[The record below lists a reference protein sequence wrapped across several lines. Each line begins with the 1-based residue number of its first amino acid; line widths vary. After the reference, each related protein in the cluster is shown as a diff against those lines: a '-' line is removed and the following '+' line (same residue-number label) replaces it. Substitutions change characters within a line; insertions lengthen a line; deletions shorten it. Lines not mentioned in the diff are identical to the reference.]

1 MFNFIYKAV
10 QIKPCFL
17 YCVSLWCM
25 CSSYQIYVVT
35 RCMWPYI
42 VIHYT
47 CVTALHGAVSSDTE
61 DTTDGDLGVS
71 TPHTG
76 NTSAQWDL
84 VSLPV
89 CLCYDDI

>member
-1 MFNFIYKAV
+1 
-10 QIKPCFL
+10 
-17 YCVSLWCM
+17 
-25 CSSYQIYVVT
+25 
-35 RCMWPYI
+35 
-42 VIHYT
+42 
-47 CVTALHGAVSSDTE
+47 VSSDTE

-89 CLCYDDI
+89 CVCYDDI